1 MGGVCL
7 ALGTGVDAVVSAGTT
22 KGGGLRG
29 GCERYGCERYA
40 CSSYGVFGSAWQVAP
55 R

>member
-29 GCERYGCERYA
+29 GCERYA